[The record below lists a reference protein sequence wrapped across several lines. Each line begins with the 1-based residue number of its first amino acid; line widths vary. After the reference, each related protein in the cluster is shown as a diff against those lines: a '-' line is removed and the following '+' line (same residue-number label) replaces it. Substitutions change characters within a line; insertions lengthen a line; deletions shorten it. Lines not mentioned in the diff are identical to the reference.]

1 MLQHGDAVWI
11 VNQRS
16 FEVVQ
21 ARVVIIGGA
30 PHAGDRE
37 LTPDTEGMTWVRF
50 ANRSLLAV
58 AIALR
63 GDETR

>member
-1 MLQHGDAVWI
+1 MLQRGDTVWI

-16 FEVVQ
+16 FEVVRG
-21 ARVVIIGGA
+21 RVVIIGGA
-30 PHAGDRE
+30 AHAGDRE
-37 LTPDTEGMTWVRF
+37 LTPDAEGITWVRF

>member
-1 MLQHGDAVWI
+1 M
-11 VNQRS
+11 
-16 FEVVQ
+16 
-21 ARVVIIGGA
+21 IIGGA
-30 PHAGDRE
+30 AHAGDRE
-37 LTPDTEGMTWVRF
+37 LTPDAEGITWVRF